1 MTQPPDP
8 RPSGSASA
16 PQGDPL
22 RKQPWAAPPAG
33 AFGPPPPPDVPPRGY
48 GHPGPPSAPQQY
60 PYGYPQPPAT
70 PPAGRPGAP
79 VVWIIVAAVVAIALI
94 IGVGVLYATSD
105 DGGADSPGSTAAD
118 GKRSGGD
125 GSGSGSGFGAPGE
138 EKVPSDPAARLAFT
152 VPAPKVAAD
161 HLDSV
166 VGSWLTDRTY
176 AKAGVGRIVGHDPAT
191 GKQTWTLPL
200 PGQTCGATED
210 VTKDALAAVVSE
222 NGARAADGR
231 RRTCSQI
238 TLFDVNTGK
247 KVWTKS
253 IGTGTAAVPFEEPVL
268 SGDTLALGGGLRGGA
283 ALDVKTGRILWQPQS
298 GTCEDVGYAGGAQLA
313 TVRRCVGSGQE
324 KYEVQLLDPK
334 TGRPKWTYQ
343 LADGVRSARVLS
355 TDPVVVGVGTGEDG
369 AGTVTDVIPMSATG
383 KPLTTIPLDADAY
396 DLGCDVGRTDGCR
409 KIVVGNGRVYLAT
422 RQHDG
427 GPTGTTNEIV
437 SYSLTSGRLTGDR
450 VDGGAYRVFPLR
462 MDGGNVLA
470 YEDGSFDKGV
480 RIVSIDP
487 RTMKRTTLLQ
497 TPTSDTATYAVSGM
511 VVGLSGSEVRYSG
524 GRLFLGK
531 ALISEPA
538 SKDHKEYTAV
548 AFTAGGR
555 TP

>member
-8 RPSGSASA
+8 RPSGSTPT
-16 PQGDPL
+16 PQGDL
-22 RKQPWAAPPAG
+22 FQKQPPPVG
-33 AFGPPPPPDVPPRGY
+33 GFGPPPPPRTPP
-48 GHPGPPSAPQQY
+48 HPYA
-60 PYGYPQPPAT
+60 YGYPQPPST
-70 PPAGRPGAP
+70 PPSTPAGRPGAP
-79 VVWIIVAAVVAIALI
+79 VVRIIAAAVAAIALI

-105 DGGADSPGSTAAD
+105 DGGGDSPAGTAAD
-118 GKRSGGD
+118 GKRGGSDASG
-125 GSGSGSGFGAPGE
+125 SVSGSGFGAPGE
-138 EKVPSDPAARLAFT
+138 EKVPADPAARLAFAL
-152 VPAPKVAAD
+152 PAPKVAPG
-161 HLDSV
+161 HVDSV

-176 AKAGVGRIVGHDPAT
+176 ARAGVGEIVGHDPAT
-191 GKQTWTLPL
+191 GRRTWTLRL
-200 PGQTCGATED
+200 PGQTCGATKD

-231 RRTCSQI
+231 HRACSQI

-253 IGTGTAAVPFEEPVL
+253 IGTGTAVVPFEEPVL
-268 SGDTLALGGGLRGGA
+268 SGDTLALGGGLHGGA
-283 ALDVKTGRILWQPQS
+283 ALDIKTGRILWQPQS

-313 TVRRCVGSGQE
+313 TVRKCGGRGQE
-324 KYEVQLLDPK
+324 QYEVQLLDPR
-334 TGRPKWTYQ
+334 TGRPQWTYQ

-355 TDPVVVGVGTGEDG
+355 TDPVVVGVGTGEG
-369 AGTVTDVIPMSATG
+369 AAGTVTGIIPMSATG
-383 KPLTTIPLDADAY
+383 RPLSTVSLDPDAY

-422 RQHDG
+422 RRHDG

-437 SYSLTSGRLTGDR
+437 SYGLASGRLTGDR
-450 VDGGAYRVFPLR
+450 AAGGAYQVFPLR

-480 RIVSIDP
+480 RVVSIDP
-487 RTMKRTTLLQ
+487 RSMKQTELLRT
-497 TPTSDTATYAVSGM
+497 PADDRAAYAVSGM
-511 VVGLSGSEVRYSG
+511 VVGLTGSEVRYSG

-531 ALISEPA
+531 ALISGPA

-548 AFTAGGR
+548 AFTAGSR
-555 TP
+555 AH